1 MLFAGFWLVCL
12 PLQVLL
18 QTSALSA
25 DDESAPA
32 AKVSASGSNR
42 VKLRNGV
49 ASFRGVKL
57 AADTPGPYLL
67 RVEPLSRKVNVRQG
81 TLLVQ
86 VRAQDVHAC
95 WPGIVAGGVPRCV
108 RCVAVLC
115 QSVGMSFAK
124 ASRHGHMD

>member
-1 MLFAGFWLVCL
+1 M
-12 PLQVLL
+12 LL
-18 QTSALSA
+18 QTCALSA

-42 VKLRNGV
+42 VKLHNGV
-49 ASFRGVKL
+49 ASFRGVKV

-86 VRAQDVHAC
+86 VGAGCAC
-95 WPGIVAGGVPRCV
+95 LLAWYCGWGCTTLCALCCG
-108 RCVAVLC
+108 AVSECRHEVC
-115 QSVGMSFAK
+115 QSIK
-124 ASRHGHMD
+124 T